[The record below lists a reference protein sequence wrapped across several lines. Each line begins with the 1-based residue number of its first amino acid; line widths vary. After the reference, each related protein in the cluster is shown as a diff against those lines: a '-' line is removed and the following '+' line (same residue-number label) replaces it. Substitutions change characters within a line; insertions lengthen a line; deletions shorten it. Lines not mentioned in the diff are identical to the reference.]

1 MSLVTGIRRV
11 GSGSAIEVSLESG
24 ERLRVDERRLLERGL
39 APGVE
44 LGRAPL
50 ARLREWQRIDGAE
63 WRVLRLLARR
73 PRSRAELAQ
82 ACARCGLGSEESEA
96 LLDRLARAGL
106 VDDAGL
112 ARRLA
117 DQRQAAGH
125 GRLRIAHDLRRLGID
140 PASAVDAEDD
150 GGGELA
156 RARAELHRRFGDPA
170 RLDRRARARAA
181 GHLGR
186 RGFDVDTVA
195 EALGLDPG
203 C

>member
-1 MSLVTGIRRV
+1 M
-11 GSGSAIEVSLESG
+11 
-24 ERLRVDERRLLERGL
+24 
-39 APGVE
+39 
-44 LGRAPL
+44 
-50 ARLREWQRIDGAE
+50 
-63 WRVLRLLARR
+63 LRLLARR
-73 PRSRAELAQ
+73 PHSRAELAQ
-82 ACARCGLGSEESEA
+82 ACARWGLGSEESQA

-106 VDDAGL
+106 VDDIGL

-140 PASAVDAEDD
+140 PANAVDAEDD

-170 RLDRRARARAA
+170 VLDRRARARAA

-186 RGFDVDTVA
+186 RGFDVDTVS